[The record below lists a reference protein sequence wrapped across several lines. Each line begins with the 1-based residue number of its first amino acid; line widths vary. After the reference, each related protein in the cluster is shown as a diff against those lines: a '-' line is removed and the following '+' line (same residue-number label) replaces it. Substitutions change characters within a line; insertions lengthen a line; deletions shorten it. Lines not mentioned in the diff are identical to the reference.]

1 MVPDSIESIWTSFD
15 HYLQS
20 HENHANYQ
28 KYIKKV
34 LCKNSP
40 MIGFSRHL
48 KHCDEKYHVQYK
60 SLHPLQIPFLGI
72 RAACE
77 EGSSDHD
84 KLRISV
90 KASL

>member
-1 MVPDSIESIWTSFD
+1 
-15 HYLQS
+15 
-20 HENHANYQ
+20 
-28 KYIKKV
+28 
-34 LCKNSP
+34 